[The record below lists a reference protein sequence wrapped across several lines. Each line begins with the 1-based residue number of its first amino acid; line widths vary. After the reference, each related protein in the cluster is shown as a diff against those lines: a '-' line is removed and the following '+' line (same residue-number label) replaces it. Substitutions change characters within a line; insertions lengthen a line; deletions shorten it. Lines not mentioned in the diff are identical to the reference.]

1 MTQLATVT
9 PVLPY
14 THTNDNFVDGEWVV
28 ANGTGR
34 TPVVN
39 PATGEEWGSVPQ
51 SSSVDLDRAVTA
63 ARRAFT
69 GTGWRDLTPTER
81 GKFLLRIADEIE
93 LRALPLSHTNTF
105 ENGSPVMETSRA
117 ASNAASIFRYFASLA
132 GYLET
137 EDIRPFP
144 DGSGETVVRKDP
156 IGVCALIA
164 PWNFPINLVVAK
176 LAPALMAGCTV
187 VIKPASPT
195 PLSIRMIVE
204 AVAAAGVPAGVV
216 NVLTGPGSFGDELV
230 KHPLIA
236 KVAFTGSTPVGRSI
250 ASACGSLLRPV
261 TLELGGKSSAL
272 VLPDADLDAMAK
284 VLVRTTM
291 RNTGQT
297 CYISTRILAPKE
309 RYDELV
315 DMVTATIG
323 AAPQGDP
330 MDPATVF
337 GPSATKSQRDI
348 VREYIRSGISEGAR
362 PTTGGDVEPLF
373 DRGYWVTPTVFA
385 DVTPDM
391 RIAREE
397 IFGPVLSILK
407 YSTLDEAV
415 GISNNTEFGLG
426 GTIFSADGDAALD
439 LAARLDT
446 GSVGINFF
454 ASNHSAPFGGRHDSG
469 LGTEFGPE
477 GLNVYLQAQSVHR
490 RR

>member
-1 MTQLATVT
+1 
-9 PVLPY
+9 
-14 THTNDNFVDGEWVV
+14 
-28 ANGTGR
+28 
-34 TPVVN
+34 
-39 PATGEEWGSVPQ
+39 
-51 SSSVDLDRAVTA
+51 
-63 ARRAFT
+63 
-69 GTGWRDLTPTER
+69 
-81 GKFLLRIADEIE
+81 
-93 LRALPLSHTNTF
+93 
-105 ENGSPVMETSRA
+105 
-117 ASNAASIFRYFASLA
+117 
-132 GYLET
+132 
-137 EDIRPFP
+137 
-144 DGSGETVVRKDP
+144 
-156 IGVCALIA
+156 
-164 PWNFPINLVVAK
+164 
-176 LAPALMAGCTV
+176 
-187 VIKPASPT
+187 
-195 PLSIRMIVE
+195 
-204 AVAAAGVPAGVV
+204 
-216 NVLTGPGSFGDELV
+216 
-230 KHPLIA
+230 
-236 KVAFTGSTPVGRSI
+236 
-250 ASACGSLLRPV
+250 
-261 TLELGGKSSAL
+261 
-272 VLPDADLDAMAK
+272 
-284 VLVRTTM
+284 
-291 RNTGQT
+291 
-297 CYISTRILAPKE
+297 
-309 RYDELV
+309 
-315 DMVTATIG
+315 
-323 AAPQGDP
+323 